1 MIVFVLVTL
10 DRGNLNSIEEGIVT
24 LDGCGS
30 AATLNDWSLCL
41 IGRLFG
47 SMPSPAWLKR
57 AVSFLWKTKAG
68 VDVLPMDEHT
78 LCFKLHSEDEQMK
91 ALIGG
96 PWTLGGQLLCLEE
109 WSMEACKRKE
119 TSRMLPVWLRI
130 PAFPACLWNKRKL
143 ASVAAAAG
151 TPIWMDKETAERSR
165 LTYARIKVVVDCA
178 KKPPEGVWVSFR
190 GFQFWQQLSYGSM
203 PSWCSKCNKLGHLS
217 VDCSSSD
224 TATIPVSSG
233 EPQSADTS
241 LAALPS
247 FSARADRVE
256 APPSP
261 RVQTHVTSSSSL
273 IMEVSVSVP
282 PPSPSPA
289 TREFSPSARLQK
301 KKSA

>member
-1 MIVFVLVTL
+1 MRKEF
-10 DRGNLNSIEEGIVT
+10 

-30 AATLNDWSLCL
+30 AATLNDWSLC
-41 IGRLFG
+41 RLFG

-57 AVSFLWKTKAG
+57 AVSFQTKAG

-130 PAFPACLWNKRKL
+130 PAFPACLWNKRNL

-151 TPIWMDKETAERSR
+151 TPIWMDKERAERSR

-190 GFQFWQQLSYGSM
+190 
-203 PSWCSKCNKLGHLS
+203 P
-217 VDCSSSD
+217 
-224 TATIPVSSG
+224 I
-233 EPQSADTS
+233 
-241 LAALPS
+241 LAAAQLRVHAFLVFKMQQIGSFFWLLFRYCNHSSFIRLNPRILPWLHC
-247 FSARADRVE
+247 
-256 APPSP
+256 PLSP
-261 RVQTHVTSSSSL
+261 RGL
-273 IMEVSVSVP
+273 IGWKLLLL
-282 PPSPSPA
+282 
-289 TREFSPSARLQK
+289 RGFRLMLLPLLP
-301 KKSA
+301 